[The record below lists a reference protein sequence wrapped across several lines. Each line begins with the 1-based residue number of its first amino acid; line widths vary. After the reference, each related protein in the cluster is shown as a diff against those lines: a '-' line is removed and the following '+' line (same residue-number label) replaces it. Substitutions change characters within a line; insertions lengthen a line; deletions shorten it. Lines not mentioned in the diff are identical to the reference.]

1 MEPKISLPNKFDG
14 TRKHFRGFINQIKL
28 IIQLQPQRYVDD
40 FHQVGLIRTL
50 LSGVAQAWFALLVK
64 TSSPLLHNFL
74 AFLAEFKAATFG
86 DTDRRRT
93 AITKLYS
100 LHQGMLMVSVYAN
113 EFRLLACD
121 VQWDDQALA
130 KNFVGPFEVRL
141 KIY

>member
-1 MEPKISLPNKFDG
+1 M
-14 TRKHFRGFINQIKL
+14 
-28 IIQLQPQRYVDD
+28 DD

-64 TSSPLLHNFL
+64 TSSPLLHTFP
-74 AFLAEFKAATFG
+74 AFLAEFEATFG
-86 DTDRRRT
+86 DTDERRST
-93 AITKLYS
+93 ITKLYS
-100 LHQGMLMVSVYAN
+100 LHQGMHPVSIYAS
-113 EFRLLACD
+113 EFRQLACD